1 MRIHNLYVDADGETH
16 FRDIE
21 VEWKHEGRGGKTSAT
36 LPATGIIFRQTPGT
50 YDYEWHP
57 APRRQYI
64 INLDAGVSIQA
75 SDGETRIIGAGE
87 VILVEDTHGKGH
99 FPRRSTVSSGTPS
112 SFPSNSPEASMN
124 IQTPVDLTNDLVEQ
138 ARRVLPGGSF
148 GNMPAEV
155 ILREGRGGRIFDEAG
170 REYVDFLL
178 GSGPMFIGHAHPEV
192 TAAVQAQV
200 PLGTT
205 FFGNNRHGIAL
216 AEAIVD
222 AVPCAEQVRF
232 VCSGTEADLYAM
244 RAARAFRK
252 RDKILKFEG
261 GYHGMSDYALV
272 SLSPKNPGNF
282 PRGTLDSAGIPKSV
296 ADEMVVAA
304 FNDIDMVRSL
314 IKEQKDEL
322 AGVIVEPFQRLIPPK
337 PGFLQALR
345 EVTAEHGI
353 PLIFDEVVTGF
364 RFAYGGAQEY
374 YGVTPDLCTLGKIV
388 GGGFALAAIAGRA
401 DIMKHFDRLAMTDE
415 DFIFQVGTLSGN
427 PVAAVAGLATLEV
440 LKRPGTY
447 EGVFANGR
455 RLMDTLSE
463 LLKKHGFKAQVIGE
477 PPLFD
482 IIFTDQPVKDYRD
495 TLKADTALQKRFNQ
509 ALRARGI
516 MKGESKYYV
525 SVAHTQADIDHTIG
539 AWEEALVE
547 LKSSR

>member
-1 MRIHNLYVDADGETH
+1 
-16 FRDIE
+16 
-21 VEWKHEGRGGKTSAT
+21 
-36 LPATGIIFRQTPGT
+36 
-50 YDYEWHP
+50 
-57 APRRQYI
+57 
-64 INLDAGVSIQA
+64 
-75 SDGETRIIGAGE
+75 
-87 VILVEDTHGKGH
+87 
-99 FPRRSTVSSGTPS
+99 
-112 SFPSNSPEASMN
+112 MN
-124 IQTPVDLTNDLVEQ
+124 IQTPVDPTNDLVET

-155 ILREGRGGRIFDEAG
+155 ILKEGKGGRIWDEAG

-178 GSGPMFIGHAHPEV
+178 GSGPMFVGHAHPEV

-200 PLGTT
+200 PFGTT

-222 AVPCAEQVRF
+222 AVPCADQVRF

-272 SLSPKNPGNF
+272 SLAPKNPGNF
-282 PRGTLDSAGIPKSV
+282 PRGSIDSAGIPKSV

-314 IKEQKDEL
+314 IEEQKDEL

-401 DIMKHFDRLAMTDE
+401 DIMAHFDRLTMADE

-427 PVAAVAGLATLEV
+427 PVASVAGLATLDV
-440 LKRPGTY
+440 LKQPGTY
-447 EGVFANGR
+447 ERVFATGR
-455 RLMDTLSE
+455 TLMGTLQE
-463 LLKKHGFKAQVIGE
+463 LLRSAGFKAQVIGE

-482 IIFTDQPVKDYRD
+482 ILFTDQPIKDYRD
-495 TLKADTALQKRFNQ
+495 TLKADTAVLKRFNQ
-509 ALRARGI
+509 LLRARGI

-525 SVAHTQADIDHTIG
+525 SLAHTQADIDHTIG
-539 AWEEALVE
+539 AWTDALKE
-547 LKSSR
+547 LKAGR

>member
-1 MRIHNLYVDADGETH
+1 MNV
-16 FRDIE
+16 
-21 VEWKHEGRGGKTSAT
+21 
-36 LPATGIIFRQTPGT
+36 QTPI
-50 YDYEWHP
+50 DP
-57 APRRQYI
+57 
-64 INLDAGVSIQA
+64 
-75 SDGETRIIGAGE
+75 
-87 VILVEDTHGKGH
+87 
-99 FPRRSTVSSGTPS
+99 
-112 SFPSNSPEASMN
+112 
-124 IQTPVDLTNDLVEQ
+124 TNDLVEQ

-155 ILREGRGGRIFDEAG
+155 ILKEGKGGRVWDESG
-170 REYVDFLL
+170 KEYVDFLL
-178 GSGPMFIGHAHPEV
+178 GSGPMFVGHAHPEV

-200 PLGTT
+200 PSGTT

-222 AVPCAEQVRF
+222 AVPCADQVRF

-261 GYHGMSDYALV
+261 GYHGMSDYALI
-272 SLSPKNPGNF
+272 SLAPKNPGNF
-282 PRGTLDSAGIPKSV
+282 PRGSIDSAGIPKSV
-296 ADEMVVAA
+296 ADEMLVAA

-314 IKEQKDEL
+314 IEEQKDEL

-345 EVTAEHGI
+345 EVTAKHGI

-401 DIMKHFDRLAMTDE
+401 DIMAHFDRITMNDE

-427 PVAAVAGLATLEV
+427 PVASVAGLATLDI
-440 LKRPGTY
+440 LKRPGAY
-447 EGVFANGR
+447 EQVFATGR
-455 RLMDTLSE
+455 TLMATLQD
-463 LLKKHGFKAQVIGE
+463 LLQRSGFKAQVIGE

-482 IIFTDQPVKDYRD
+482 ILFTDQPVKDYRD
-495 TLKADTALQKRFNQ
+495 TLKADTATLKRFNQ
-509 ALRARGI
+509 LLRARGL

-525 SVAHTQADIDHTIG
+525 SLAHTQADIDHTIA
-539 AWEEALVE
+539 AWTDALKE
-547 LKSSR
+547 LKASN

>member
-1 MRIHNLYVDADGETH
+1 
-16 FRDIE
+16 
-21 VEWKHEGRGGKTSAT
+21 
-36 LPATGIIFRQTPGT
+36 
-50 YDYEWHP
+50 
-57 APRRQYI
+57 
-64 INLDAGVSIQA
+64 
-75 SDGETRIIGAGE
+75 
-87 VILVEDTHGKGH
+87 
-99 FPRRSTVSSGTPS
+99 
-112 SFPSNSPEASMN
+112 MN
-124 IQTPVDLTNDLVEQ
+124 IQTPVDPTNDLVEA

-155 ILREGRGGRIFDEAG
+155 ILKEGKGGRVWDEAG
-170 REYVDFLL
+170 KEYIDFLL
-178 GSGPMFIGHAHPEV
+178 GSGPMFVGHAHPEV

-216 AEAIVD
+216 AEAIVE

-272 SLSPKNPGNF
+272 SLAPKKPGNF
-282 PRGTLDSAGIPKSV
+282 PRGSIDSAGIPKSV
-296 ADEMVVAA
+296 VDEMVVAA

-314 IKEQKDEL
+314 IEEQKDEL

-345 EVTAEHGI
+345 DVTAEHGI

-401 DIMKHFDRLAMTDE
+401 DIMAHFDRLAMADE
-415 DFIFQVGTLSGN
+415 DFLFQVGTLSGN
-427 PVAAVAGLATLEV
+427 PVAAVAGLATLDI

-447 EGVFANGR
+447 EQVFATGR
-455 RLMDTLSE
+455 ELMGALQE
-463 LLKKHGFKAQVIGE
+463 LMNSAGIKAQVVGE

-482 IIFTDQPVKDYRD
+482 IVFTDQPIKDYRD
-495 TLKADTALQKRFNQ
+495 TLKADAAILKRFNQ

-525 SVAHTQADIDHTIG
+525 SVAHTRADIDHTIG
-539 AWEEALVE
+539 AWKEAIEE
-547 LKSSR
+547 LK

>member
-1 MRIHNLYVDADGETH
+1 
-16 FRDIE
+16 
-21 VEWKHEGRGGKTSAT
+21 
-36 LPATGIIFRQTPGT
+36 
-50 YDYEWHP
+50 
-57 APRRQYI
+57 
-64 INLDAGVSIQA
+64 
-75 SDGETRIIGAGE
+75 
-87 VILVEDTHGKGH
+87 
-99 FPRRSTVSSGTPS
+99 
-112 SFPSNSPEASMN
+112 MN
-124 IQTPVDLTNDLVEQ
+124 IQTPVDPTNDLIEQ

-155 ILREGRGGRIFDEAG
+155 VLKEGRGGRIFDESG
-170 REYVDFLL
+170 KEYVDFLL

-192 TAAVQAQV
+192 TAAVQAQL

-205 FFGNNRHGIAL
+205 FFGNNRHGVAL

-272 SLSPKNPGNF
+272 SLAPKAPGNF
-282 PRGTLDSAGIPKSV
+282 PRGSIDSAGIPKSV

-314 IKEQKDEL
+314 IEEQKDEL

-388 GGGFALAAIAGRA
+388 GGGFALAATAGRA

-455 RLMDTLSE
+455 KLMDTLSE
-463 LLKKHGFKAQVIGE
+463 LLKKHGVKAQVIGE

-516 MKGESKYYV
+516 MKGDSKYYV

-539 AWEEALVE
+539 AWEEALKE
-547 LKSSR
+547 IK